1 MFKLSTLAVC
11 LVLLPG
17 ATLADQLTLT
27 NGDRISGK
35 IIKKDGDALVMKTD
49 LMGDVTL
56 KWISVASVVTE
67 APITVV
73 LPEGKSVRGTITT
86 ADGKAV
92 VTGESG
98 TTETTLPAISALRNE
113 SEQHKYERYLRP
125 PWSDLWVGFIDFSI
139 ASASGNARTLV
150 YTTSM
155 NANRV
160 TPRDKLSLH
169 FNQIYSK
176 GLLANQ
182 LVATASAIRG
192 GWSYDHNLSPR
203 VFWNVFNDYEYDR
216 FQNLDLRSVLGT
228 GVGYH
233 LVKSE
238 RGTFDLLGGGSWN
251 REQYATPLQSE
262 LAGQI
267 GPTVRNSGE
276 IYVGDDL
283 VWKLTGFSN
292 IKQDFRTFFN
302 ASNLGEYRA
311 NFDLGLDTRIMRK
324 LAWQVTISDRYITNP
339 APGRKTNDLL
349 ISSGIRY
356 TFSRVP

>member
-1 MFKLSTLAVC
+1 MSRLLTLAVF
-11 LVLLPG
+11 LVLS
-17 ATLADQLTLT
+17 ARFIVADQLTLA
-27 NGDRISGK
+27 NGDRITGK
-35 IIKKDGDALVMKTD
+35 IVKKDGDTLVIKTD

-56 KWISVASVVTE
+56 KWASVTGLVTD
-67 APITVV
+67 AALTVV
-73 LPEGKSVRGTITT
+73 LPEGKSVRGTVATT
-86 ADGKAV
+86 DGKAV
-92 VTGESG
+92 VSSDSG
-98 TTETTLPAISALRNE
+98 TTETTLPAIAALRNE

-125 PWSDLWVGFIDFSI
+125 PWRDLWVGFIDFSI

-160 TPRDKLSLH
+160 TSRDKLSLH

-176 GLLANQ
+176 GLVGNQ
-182 LVATASAIRG
+182 LVATASAVRG
-192 GWSYDHNLSPR
+192 GWSYDYNLSKR
-203 VFWNVFNDYEYDR
+203 IFWNVFNDYEFDR

-228 GVGYH
+228 GVGGH
-233 LVKSE
+233 LIRSE

-251 REQYATPLQSE
+251 REQYATPLQSDT
-262 LAGQI
+262 AGQI
-267 GPTVRNSGE
+267 GPTTRNSGE